1 MTHNLLNKNYIVVFD
16 MDETLGHFEQLNIFW
31 QGLQNYYNNKLTD
44 RDLYNLIDVFYNFLR
59 PNIFYILNY
68 LKTKKQEKVCDK
80 ILIYSN
86 NLNKE
91 WLKQIKSY
99 FDNKLEYARTMVPNT
114 EVFLYEVD
122 FKLKEYK

>member
-59 PNIFYILNY
+59 PNIFYILNSDY
-68 LKTKKQEKVCDK
+68 LL
-80 ILIYSN
+80 LIYN
-86 NLNKE
+86 PILHII
-91 WLKQIKSY
+91 L
-99 FDNKLEYARTMVPNT
+99 
-114 EVFLYEVD
+114 FLHQP
-122 FKLKEYK
+122 